1 LNNKTTFYLA
11 RHGQTEW
18 NVERRIQGQ
27 LDSFL
32 TAEGEKQVLQ
42 LATQC
47 RKLNITQ
54 VLTSSLG
61 RALQTAKICAEHLNI
76 TVKSVSGF
84 EERHFGLWQG
94 KLVHEVN
101 TDADYNEITSQI
113 TDCKPEQGES
123 AKELLALF
131 TKALIK
137 ELQTSNDDVFLI
149 ISHGDILRSFMAQF
163 HELLL
168 SEASLSKT
176 SAKKALSTGYDYKN
190 AQLIAMSY
198 DQTTGKFSRL

>member
-1 LNNKTTFYLA
+1 M
-11 RHGQTEW
+11 
-18 NVERRIQGQ
+18 
-27 LDSFL
+27 D
-32 TAEGEKQVLQ
+32 
-42 LATQC
+42 C
-47 RKLNITQ
+47 
-54 VLTSSLG
+54 
-61 RALQTAKICAEHLNI
+61 
-76 TVKSVSGF
+76 
-84 EERHFGLWQG
+84 WQG

-123 AKELLALF
+123 AKELLARF